1 MKVKDL
7 IEALQGYDPEMKVFH
22 LNVGNYAT
30 IEPDEL
36 GDTKLTIEKIYFDK
50 LYNNFYLLRNLAES
64 TRASVESF
72 DAITIKPSWD

>member
-7 IEALQGYDPEMKVFH
+7 IEALQGYDPEMEVFH
-22 LNVGNYAT
+22 LNVASYVNGD
-30 IEPDEL
+30 PDEL
-36 GDTKLTIEKIYFDK
+36 DDLKLKIEKIYFDK